1 MMLLMMLMVMM
12 MLLMMI
18 MMMMMMM
25 VTMML
30 MVMMMMIMMLMVMC
44 VSVSQ
49 LAEEAGFPAGVLNT
63 VTCSRDNVNVL
74 TDAVLKSELV
84 TKFSFTGSTA
94 TGKVGSHVCRTII
107 KAVVHTSKMSILQF

>member
-12 MLLMMI
+12 MM
-18 MMMMMMM
+18 
-25 VTMML
+25 
-30 MVMMMMIMMLMVMC
+30 MMMMIMMLMVMC

-107 KAVVHTSKMSILQF
+107 KAVLHTSNMSILQF